1 MNVTN
6 WHNKDLQVTIETP
19 FLGQIK
25 AIVKLPN
32 LSDQKPIVTGDWGP
46 TYTFNV
52 SPLSPI
58 KIVYHMGAKELKTT
72 ILEKKKIQITSPMDV
87 EVRKKF
93 PFQYSFEDEQNNI
106 SFNFY
111 LSNSFEFLTAEITS
125 QIQSTVNL
133 AG

>member
-1 MNVTN
+1 M
-6 WHNKDLQVTIETP
+6 
-19 FLGQIK
+19 
-25 AIVKLPN
+25 PN